1 MSDSLFFSQIVPH
14 IAYNLC
20 VSLKRKEKLNWFLS
34 EKEFNILSKK
44 MFSMLIAFWKKM
56 FWNEDEEL
64 SNNFST
70 TNTRTALNSQQE
82 RFHLKIKN
90 KEKWRW
96 SERKGNAHWLSA
108 KKRMSQ
114 FFCDRPKC
122 DAIFLRQSNST
133 FVLRL
138 LRPMLVRHK
147 DKNATLVRKS
157 LRH

>member
-1 MSDSLFFSQIVPH
+1 VKGKETH
-14 IAYNLC
+14 ID
-20 VSLKRKEKLNWFLS
+20 FQQ
-34 EKEFNILSKK
+34 KK
-44 MFSMLIAFWKKM
+44 
-56 FWNEDEEL
+56 
-64 SNNFST
+64 
-70 TNTRTALNSQQE
+70 
-82 RFHLKIKN
+82 
-90 KEKWRW
+90 
-96 SERKGNAHWLSA
+96 

-157 LRH
+157 LRRYHLSAQHLGQHFFK